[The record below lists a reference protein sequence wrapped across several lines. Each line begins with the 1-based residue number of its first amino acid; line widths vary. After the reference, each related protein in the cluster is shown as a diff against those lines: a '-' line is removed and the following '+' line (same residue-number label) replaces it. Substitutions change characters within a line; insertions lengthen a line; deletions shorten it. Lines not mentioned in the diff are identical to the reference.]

1 MSRLY
6 CAGLPATAAQL
17 APALVNQGH
26 FTSLQVRN
34 GAVQGLDLHLRR
46 LQAGTAELFA
56 TTLDERYVRQS
67 MVGAL
72 RHAGLSDASLRVTVF
87 APAFDFRDPLARVA
101 VEVLVA
107 VSAPVTLETPCRVR
121 SVAYQREMPGVK
133 HVGTFGLFQ
142 QRRAAMAAGFDD
154 ALFVDAAGCFSE
166 GTTWNLALHDGQRLL
181 WPQAPALRGTAE
193 ALLRSG
199 WPQEQA
205 QRPVAR
211 AELPQMQAALACNA
225 SGIWPLSA
233 IDGHL
238 LPGSQA
244 LARQGRAVLAQAP
257 WQPLAD

>member
-1 MSRLY
+1 VNRLY
-6 CAGLPATAAQL
+6 CAGLPATAVQL
-17 APALVNQGH
+17 APALVNHGH

-46 LQAGTAELFA
+46 LQAGTVELFA
-56 TTLDERYVRQS
+56 TSLDEGYVRRS
-67 MVGAL
+67 MTGAL
-72 RHAGLSDASLRVTVF
+72 QHAGVADASLRVTVF
-87 APAFDFRDPLARVA
+87 APDFDFRDPLARVA

-107 VSAPVTLETPCRVR
+107 VSAPVALDGPRRVC
-121 SVAYQREMPGVK
+121 SVAYQRELAGLK

-154 ALFVDAAGCFSE
+154 ALFVDAAGHVSE
-166 GTTWNLALHDGQRLL
+166 GTTWNLAVHDGQRLV
-181 WPQAPALRGTAE
+181 WPQAAALRGTAE
-193 ALLRSG
+193 ALLRAG
-199 WPQEQA
+199 WPREQV

-211 AELPQMQAALACNA
+211 TELARMQAAFACNA

-244 LARQGRAVLAQAP
+244 LAQQGRAVLAQAP
-257 WQPLAD
+257 WQPLAG